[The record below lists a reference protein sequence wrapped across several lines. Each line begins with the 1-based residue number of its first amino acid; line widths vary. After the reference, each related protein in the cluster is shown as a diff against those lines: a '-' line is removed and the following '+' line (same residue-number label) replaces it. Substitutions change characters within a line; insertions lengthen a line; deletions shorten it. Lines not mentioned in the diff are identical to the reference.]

1 MAMGLNRI
9 SMKPMTEQ
17 QKWDRRICVCP
28 QTGCH
33 LWIKFLNS
41 YGYGQTR
48 IGGRAG
54 KNILAHRLS
63 WLRTH
68 GYLPDD
74 LDVLHKC
81 DVRRCVNVE
90 HLFLGTASDNMTDMW
105 RKGRAGNRNLPKGA
119 DHHRVS
125 AKITAPVVLIIRS
138 DPRPLVQIAAE
149 HGVHPSTISN
159 IKRRV
164 TFAHIAG

>member
-1 MAMGLNRI
+1 MT
-9 SMKPMTEQ
+9 KPMTEQ
-17 QKWDRRICVCP
+17 QKWDRRIYVCP
-28 QTGCH
+28 ATGCH
-33 LWIKFLNS
+33 LWLKFRNK

-68 GYLPDD
+68 GALPDE

-81 DVRRCVNVE
+81 DVPQCVNVE
-90 HLFLGTASDNMTDMW
+90 HLFLGTASDNMLDMW
-105 RKGRAGNRNLPKGA
+105 RKGRAGQRNLPRGA
-119 DHHRVS
+119 SHHRVS
-125 AKITAPVVLIIRS
+125 AKLTSRAVIDIRA
-138 DPRPLVQIAAE
+138 DPRPLVEIAAE
-149 HGVHPSTISN
+149 RGVHPSTISN

-164 TFAHIAG
+164 SFAHITG